1 MKQGYK
7 VVRTESDGCYSAVM
21 EGSYRIA
28 YAVGMLSVPRP
39 RSGPLCVFGSL
50 NDAIRYKQ
58 VYFDHDECGVIV
70 GIYECEYEP
79 SQEDKIYL
87 PHIRGDGRPLS
98 AVPPGTQLAKSV
110 MLTKAVDDQGGI

>member
-1 MKQGYK
+1 MRQGYK
-7 VVRTESDGCYSAVM
+7 VVRTESDGCYSAVVDY
-21 EGSYRIA
+21 SYRIA
-28 YAVGMLSVPRP
+28 YAIGMLSVPQP
-39 RSGPLCVFGSL
+39 LCGPLCVFGTL

-87 PHIRGDGRPLS
+87 PNVKGNSLPLS
-98 AVPPGTQLAKSV
+98 AAPPGTQLAKSV